1 MCAAL
6 QGDMCS
12 PQRRYAL
19 PLREMCAALQGDVRS
34 PPRRYVQPSK
44 EICAAL
50 QLFHLHGLVGTWVAV
65 RSLRL
70 AVLSGR
76 V

>member
-1 MCAAL
+1 MEIMK
-6 QGDMCS
+6 DN
-12 PQRRYAL
+12 QRGVR
-19 PLREMCAALQGDVRS
+19 PSKEMCTALQGDVYS
-34 PPRRYVQPSK
+34 PPWTYVQPSK
-44 EICAAL
+44 EIYLVL
-50 QLFHLHGLVGTWVAV
+50 QLFHLPGLVGTWVAG